1 MTPPDDTVVAAPASA
16 TTGTARKRNAAPPRK
31 QAPADGV
38 RAVLRRTLRLRGA
51 RIGLVLMLLVMGIAF
66 LGPLFSPHDPTVTI
80 GSPYALPGG
89 DTLLGTELL
98 GRDVLSRF
106 LHGGAVILLL
116 SLLATVIG
124 SGTGM
129 LLGLVAGYRRGVR
142 GELIMRSLDVVL
154 SFPPLLLALL
164 FMSLLGTSPWLV
176 LLTVAISH
184 VPYVA
189 RIVESSTLAVTGRGF
204 VQYCEMIGVPRRRI
218 LTGEILPSIVA
229 PLTVQFGLRL
239 TYSISL
245 IASLAYL
252 GFGRQDPAVDWGM
265 MISQNQSNVVG
276 SPWPVLL
283 PVLAITI
290 VTVGANLLTDSFGRA
305 VGLDLGRE
313 A

>member
-1 MTPPDDTVVAAPASA
+1 MTPPDDIAVATPASPTTEDRAMAAPREQS
-16 TTGTARKRNAAPPRK
+16 
-31 QAPADGV
+31 PADGA
-38 RAVLRRTLRLRGA
+38 RAILRRTLRTRGA
-51 RIGLVLMLLVMGIAF
+51 QVGLLLTVLVMALAF
-66 LGPLFSPHDPTVTI
+66 LGPLFSSQDPTAVLS
-80 GSPYALPGG
+80 SPYAPPGG
-89 DTLLGTELL
+89 ATPLGTDLL
-98 GRDVLSRF
+98 GRDVLSRL
-106 LHGGAVILLL
+106 LHGGALILLL
-116 SLLATVIG
+116 ALVATVVG
-124 SGTGM
+124 AGAGT

-176 LLTVAISH
+176 LITVSISH

-189 RIVESSTLAVTGRGF
+189 RIAESCTLAVTGRGF
-204 VQYCEMIGVPRRRI
+204 VQYCEMIGVSRRRI

-229 PLTVQFGLRL
+229 PLAVQFGLRL

-265 MISQNQSNVVG
+265 MINQNQANVVG
-276 SPWPVLL
+276 SPLPVLL
-283 PVLAITI
+283 PVLAITV

-305 VGLDLGRE
+305 VGIDLGRE
-313 A
+313 G